1 MTRHPCRSK
10 TSRTVNHRSA
20 GLTPASP
27 RPSSRQP
34 VRHAPRG
41 RRRPVG
47 YGVSWCGTGRRRRRP
62 RPAAAV
68 ERDEAEA
75 DLQWVAAQGE
85 RVDAD
90 DQWRGGHPVAGAEDD
105 PARQDVV
112 VACRVIEERVT
123 RSLSSSEP
131 VSRFARSARWG
142 ARFRCTSVRSRPS
155 FRAAAAARPG
165 RRARR
170 PGTALC
176 PPLGRLRL
184 GGPMRPLSRHRAGRR
199 HAVRG
204 VEPRHER
211 LGGRAGCAISVT
223 GSAAAAPAGSESAV
237 TATTVES
244 APGAEAGARST
255 AVLRFAGRST
265 SAD

>member
-1 MTRHPCRSK
+1 
-10 TSRTVNHRSA
+10 
-20 GLTPASP
+20 
-27 RPSSRQP
+27 
-34 VRHAPRG
+34 
-41 RRRPVG
+41 VG
-47 YGVSWCGTGRRRRRP
+47 DGVSWCGTGRRRRRP

-131 VSRFARSARWG
+131 VSRFAKKRTVGCSIPMHIGAVAAELPGGSRSEAWSSGAPTRNGSFARQQGGSASEVPCARCLGIAPG
-142 ARFRCTSVRSRPS
+142 AGTQFAGSSHGMNVLEVGLDAQSPS
-155 FRAAAAARPG
+155 P
-165 RRARR
+165 
-170 PGTALC
+170 
-176 PPLGRLRL
+176 
-184 GGPMRPLSRHRAGRR
+184 
-199 HAVRG
+199 
-204 VEPRHER
+204 
-211 LGGRAGCAISVT
+211 